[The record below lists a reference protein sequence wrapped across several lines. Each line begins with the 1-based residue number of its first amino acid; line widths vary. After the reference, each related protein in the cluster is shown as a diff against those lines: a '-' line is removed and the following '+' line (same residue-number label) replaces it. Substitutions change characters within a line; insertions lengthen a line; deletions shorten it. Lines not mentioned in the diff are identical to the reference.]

1 MSLRSSGL
9 RLPNFFTSAPH
20 WRRIRNHHA
29 GGMVEARM
37 KSIFVLVALIF
48 TPLAAHAGER
58 VGDAALGAVSGAV
71 VFGPVGLVAG
81 AVVGFTAGPSI
92 AQSWRRNRN
101 HPRHVVRAKRQRV
114 AAKPR
119 APAPVSA

>member
-1 MSLRSSGL
+1 
-9 RLPNFFTSAPH
+9 
-20 WRRIRNHHA
+20 
-29 GGMVEARM
+29 M
-37 KSIFVLVALIF
+37 KSILVLVALIF

-101 HPRHVVRAKRQRV
+101 PPRHVVRAKHPRV
-114 AAKPR
+114 AARQR
-119 APAPVSA
+119 APGETKTPAKPAPGFVTPAVNGFE